1 MIKMPEPYMMYFTRP
16 PRKDVFDAPIVM
28 QSSGAPLQLPAL
40 MTPPALC
47 LSRWRRISTT
57 LCSLLPWRPAPQPVL
72 KISPALMQLRCSLN
86 TLPSTLHLHQFGSA
100 KSLVSYISKNAVQW
114 LVRIQMDKFKG
125 NFTLT

>member
-1 MIKMPEPYMMYFTRP
+1 MPEPYMMYFTRP

-72 KISPALMQLRCSLN
+72 KISPALMQTTLLPQHSSFYVSLYI
-86 TLPSTLHLHQFGSA
+86 
-100 KSLVSYISKNAVQW
+100 YISLARRRVGVLYFEECSAVASADTDSYS
-114 LVRIQMDKFKG
+114 LLRMDG
-125 NFTLT
+125 

>member
-72 KISPALMQLRCSLN
+72 KISPALMQTSL
-86 TLPSTLHLHQFGSA
+86 LPLHSSFYV
-100 KSLVSYISKNAVQW
+100 SLYIYISLARRRVGFLYFEECCAVAST
-114 LVRIQMDKFKG
+114 DTDG
-125 NFTLT
+125 